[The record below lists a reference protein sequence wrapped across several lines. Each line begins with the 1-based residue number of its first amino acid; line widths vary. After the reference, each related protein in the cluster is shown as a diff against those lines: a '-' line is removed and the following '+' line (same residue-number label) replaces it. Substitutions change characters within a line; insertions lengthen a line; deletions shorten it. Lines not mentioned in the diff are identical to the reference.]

1 LKTGSWEEV
10 AALGPTLGMP
20 LTRLVEEE
28 ASEVRVDFGAA
39 GAAVDGVLERTSDA
53 LDGFFWR
60 LDCGLGRDKDAM
72 DGFLRNCSLDAGAR
86 S

>member
-1 LKTGSWEEV
+1 
-10 AALGPTLGMP
+10 LGPTLGMP

-28 ASEVRVDFGAA
+28 KASEVRVGFGAA

-60 LDCGLGRDKDAM
+60 LDCGLGRDKDDM
-72 DGFLRNCSLDAGAR
+72 DGFLRNCSVDAGAR